1 MISEMNKSYE
11 QAVSA
16 LNAAFA
22 NRYHSVAQYVLDA
35 YPYVR
40 PQDQELLRRVQAI
53 AEYDHREAERLS
65 DLIENLEGVPF
76 VPPIRHEVA
85 EWNYLAL
92 PHLAGELAD
101 TLAEQLAQYEA
112 LAPEV
117 ADVAVARKALND
129 VCESLRKQIE
139 SLR

>member
-22 NRYHSVAQYVLDA
+22 NRYHSVAQYLLDA

-40 PQDQELLRRVQAI
+40 PQDQDLLRRIQAI
-53 AEYDHREAERLS
+53 AEYDRRESERLS
-65 DLIENLEGVPF
+65 DLIEDLDGVPY
-76 VPPIRHEVA
+76 VPPIAHEVA

-92 PHLAGELAD
+92 THLAVNLAD
-101 TLAEQLAQYEA
+101 TLAKQLAQYETLLPA
-112 LAPEV
+112 V
-117 ADVAVARKALND
+117 ADVPVARRAMND
-129 VCESLRKQIE
+129 VCEALRKQIE